1 MRSMRL
7 FRNTP
12 IRRKLT
18 LITMATSC
26 AALVLACVGFL
37 AYELALFRSSLT
49 EGLTGMAKMI
59 GDNSAAA
66 LSFGDPSS
74 AEATLRSLS
83 ADPHILTGVV
93 YDAARRPF
101 AQYRRGPAPAGFTP
115 PPVEP
120 DGCRFRDD
128 YLEIFQ
134 RIQLKGEAAGTV
146 YLRSDLAEMR
156 ARAWQYAAIVGI
168 VMAASLLLAFIISRY
183 LQHIIAEPVSRLSHI
198 ASLVAREKDYSV
210 RVTKDGDDELG
221 RLIDGFN
228 EMLQEIQARDLALQA
243 ARDDL
248 EQRVEARTLELRS
261 SQERL
266 QLTIDTA
273 LDAIVTADQQ
283 GRIIEWNVQAE
294 KTFGWTRDEALG
306 RSLAELVVPPALR
319 DANRQGWNAF
329 LKNGVGPVLNKRV
342 EITALHKDGRALPIE
357 LAISPVRLENMD
369 LFSAFLRDITERKQ
383 AGVELESAHR
393 QLVQA
398 SRQAGMAEVATG
410 VLHNVGNVLNSVNV
424 SSTLIG
430 EKLKRLDV
438 VSLARVVNLLK
449 SHEAD
454 LGAFLTADAKGK
466 RVVGFLDQLASHM
479 ATQQSALL
487 EESVELRKNVE
498 HIKDIVAMQQ
508 NYARISG
515 VMEPVNIA
523 ELLEDA
529 IRLNLSGLDRSK
541 IEVIRN
547 FQDLPPTSV
556 DRHKI
561 LQIVV
566 NLIRNAR
573 HACAASKD
581 PNPRITI
588 RLAALDGSV
597 NVEVTDNGVGIPA
610 ENLTRIFSHGFTTKR
625 DGHGFGLHSGA
636 LAAQEMGGSLQVHSD
651 GVGRG
656 ASFTLRLPQE
666 ICQPMAA

>member
-1 MRSMRL
+1 MSSMRL
-7 FRNTP
+7 FRHTP

-18 LITMATSC
+18 FITMATSC

-37 AYELALFRSSLT
+37 AYELALFRRSLT
-49 EGLTGMAKMI
+49 EDLTGMAKMI

-74 AEATLRSLS
+74 AEVTLRSLS
-83 ADPHILTGVV
+83 ADHHIVTGVV
-93 YDAARRPF
+93 YDAAHRPF
-101 AQYRRGPAPAGFTP
+101 AQYHRGPAPPGFSP

-120 DGCRFRDD
+120 DGCRFRHD
-128 YLEIFQ
+128 YLEIFH
-134 RIQLKGEAAGTV
+134 RIQLKGEPAGTV
-146 YLRSDLAEMR
+146 YLQSDLQEMR
-156 ARAWQYAAIVGI
+156 SRAWQYAGIVSA
-168 VMAASLLLAFIISRY
+168 VMAASLLLAFLLSRY

-228 EMLQEIQARDLALQA
+228 KMLQEIQARDLALQA

-248 EQRVEARTLELRS
+248 EQRVEARTRELRS

-294 KTFGWTRDEALG
+294 KTFGWTRDDALG
-306 RSLAELVVPPALR
+306 RNLVDLVVPPALR
-319 DANRQGWNAF
+319 DANRQGWDAF

-342 EITALHKDGRALPIE
+342 EITALHKDGRELPVE
-357 LAISPVRLENMD
+357 LAVSPVRLETKD

-383 AGVELESAHR
+383 AAAELESAHR
-393 QLVQA
+393 QLVEA

-430 EKLKRLDV
+430 EKLKRLEV
-438 VSLARVVNLLK
+438 ASLARVVNLLK
-449 SHEAD
+449 THQAD
-454 LGAFLTADAKGK
+454 LGAFLTTDAKGK
-466 RVVGFLDQLASHM
+466 RVVEFLDQLASHM
-479 ATQQSALL
+479 TTQQSALL

-529 IRLNLSGLDRSK
+529 LRLNMSGLDRSK
-541 IEVIRN
+541 IEVIRD
-547 FQDLPPTSV
+547 FQALPPTSV
-556 DRHKI
+556 DRHKV
-561 LQIVV
+561 LQIMV

-573 HACAASKD
+573 HACAASKH
-581 PNPRITI
+581 PTPRITI
-588 RLAALDGSV
+588 RLAAQEGAVS
-597 NVEVTDNGVGIPA
+597 VEVTDNGVGIPA

-656 ASFTLRLPQE
+656 ASFILRLPQE
-666 ICQPMAA
+666 VRQPMAA